1 MGFLRK
7 VFKKA
12 GKGIKRAI
20 QGIGDMF
27 KEVNP
32 KVLVAT
38 LALNLLLPGVGSAMA
53 GTLQSAGLSSTAAQV
68 GSQVLTGAAKT
79 AAVGKVAGE
88 DVSAEEAL
96 LGGAMSAGL
105 SGINGGIQGPEQEL
119 SKALETSQEILDSPQ
134 NKGKVFMASEMSK
147 NIEDLGKAATSKQPV
162 VSATD
167 QELIAEATQTE
178 IGADVTKKGA
188 MILPD
193 TEETIIEAPTKTGEF
208 TLKGQDEKFYISDFK
223 SASQVEEFATANNL
237 QINFNKENT
246 GPNLNN
252 PFVLNNKGEAKKIG
266 FFADSNYK
274 LEDGTVNPS
283 YGKINWNNAKDAAFE
298 TTGEFALDYGLSQYL
313 AEDYSGPVGAT
324 GFISPEAPQ
333 EAPQAAVLDN
343 MAKPYLN
350 AGYQGPVGFKTMASS
365 PYFGPGTIDYQA
377 ANRIEIPVPN
387 VPIPS

>member
-12 GKGIKRAI
+12 AKGIKRAV
-20 QGIGDMF
+20 QGIGDIF
-27 KEVNP
+27 KSVDP
-32 KVLVAT
+32 KVLAAT
-38 LALNLLLPGVGSAMA
+38 IALNIMLPGVGNAMA
-53 GTLQSAGLSSTAAQV
+53 GTLQSAGLSSTAAQA

-79 AAVGKVAGE
+79 AAVGKIAGE

-96 LGGAMSAGL
+96 LGGAISAGI
-105 SGINGGIQGPEQEL
+105 SGVTGGIQGPEQEL

-147 NIEDLGKAATSKQPV
+147 NIEDLSKAAGSKSPATI
-162 VSATD
+162 ATD
-167 QELIAEATQTE
+167 QELIAEATLTE
-178 IGADVTKKGA
+178 TGADVSKKGA
-188 MILPD
+188 MILPE
-193 TEETIIEAPTKTGEF
+193 TEEPIIEAPTKKGEF
-208 TLKGQDEKFYISDFK
+208 TLKGQDEKFFTSDFNN
-223 SASQVEEFATANNL
+223 ASQIEKFAVANDL
-237 QINFNKENT
+237 QINFNKDNT
-246 GPNLNN
+246 GPDLNN
-252 PFVLNNKGEAKKIG
+252 PFVLNSKGEAKKVG

-274 LEDGTVNPS
+274 LEDGTINPS

-298 TTGEFALDYGLSQYL
+298 TTGELALDYGLSKYL

-343 MAKPYLN
+343 MAKPYIN
-350 AGYQGPVGFKTMASS
+350 AGYQGPIDFKTMASS
-365 PYFGPGTIDYQA
+365 PYFGPGTVDYQA
-377 ANRIEIPVPN
+377 ANRIEIPLPN